1 VTAFLATASVGAIWV
16 GLNPRYR
23 LAELHYVVNDADP
36 DILLTRS
43 QIEDR
48 NYTEDLGTLRSTC
61 GTLREIVIFDGDPII
76 PGAVSM
82 RAFLELGRSV
92 DHTRLEAARAH
103 CGGRDPCLI
112 VYTSGSTGAP
122 KGALLHHEGI
132 VSFSLAQN
140 ELWPVHPY
148 RIVNYFPI
156 NHVGCV
162 IDCTTP
168 CLVAGG
174 SVCFLEKFEPLR
186 CMQLMTRERATIWG
200 SVPTVFN
207 MQLALPD
214 FSHFDLSALQLIAWG
229 GAAMPRNLI
238 ERLARICPRL
248 ATNYGMTETTSAITV
263 IEPTT
268 DIAVLSNSVGFPFPG
283 VELRVVDE
291 RGRVCSSAGTGEIQT
306 KSQNNFLGYWR
317 RPDATEAAFTSDGW
331 FRTGDLGEL
340 RTDGRLRLV
349 GRIKE
354 MYKSGGYNVYPRE
367 IELVL
372 EGHPA
377 VAVAAVVPAPDPLW
391 QEIGVAYVVPRS
403 PVTPE
408 ELESYC
414 RNHLANYKVPKR
426 ILIEADLP
434 LLPIGKV
441 DKRAL
446 MARTPDPDEHGPHDR
461 H

>member
-1 VTAFLATASVGAIWV
+1 
-16 GLNPRYR
+16 
-23 LAELHYVVNDADP
+23 
-36 DILLTRS
+36 
-43 QIEDR
+43 
-48 NYTEDLGTLRSTC
+48 
-61 GTLREIVIFDGDPII
+61 
-76 PGAVSM
+76 
-82 RAFLELGRSV
+82 
-92 DHTRLEAARAH
+92 
-103 CGGRDPCLI
+103 
-112 VYTSGSTGAP
+112 
-122 KGALLHHEGI
+122 
-132 VSFSLAQN
+132 
-140 ELWPVHPY
+140 
-148 RIVNYFPI
+148 
-156 NHVGCV
+156 
-162 IDCTTP
+162 
-168 CLVAGG
+168 
-174 SVCFLEKFEPLR
+174 
-186 CMQLMTRERATIWG
+186 
-200 SVPTVFN
+200 
-207 MQLALPD
+207 
-214 FSHFDLSALQLIAWG
+214 
-229 GAAMPRNLI
+229 MPRNLI

-268 DIAVLSNSVGFPFPG
+268 DIAVLSNTVGFPFPG

-291 RGRVCSSAGTGEIQT
+291 RGCVCPSAGSGEIQT

-317 RPDATEAAFTSDGW
+317 RPDATEAAFTADGW

-377 VAVAAVVPAPDPLW
+377 VAVAAVVPALDPLW

-426 ILIEADLP
+426 ILIEAYLP

-446 MARTPDPDEHGPHDR
+446 MARTPRSG
-461 H
+461 